1 MKLKKYAVIDC
12 VPLSEEVQNLVYN
25 RVENDY
31 RFSAP
36 SVKYQGYFYLDGE
49 KLEELSVT
57 SESLQSL
64 VKYITEKG
72 FAITAINDV
81 K

>member
-1 MKLKKYAVIDC
+1 MELKKFAVINC
-12 VPLSEEVQNLVYN
+12 VLLSEEVQSLIYD

-31 RFSAP
+31 TFSVP

-72 FAITAINDV
+72 FPITTINVD
-81 K
+81 

>member
-1 MKLKKYAVIDC
+1 MKLEKYAVIDC

-31 RFSAP
+31 RFSVP

-72 FAITAINDV
+72 YPITAINDV

>member
-1 MKLKKYAVIDC
+1 MKLEKYAVINC
-12 VPLSEEVQNLVYN
+12 VLLSEKVESLIYD

-31 RFSAP
+31 TFSVP

-49 KLEELSVT
+49 KQEELSVT
-57 SESLQSL
+57 SESLKSL

-72 FAITAINDV
+72 YPITEINDV